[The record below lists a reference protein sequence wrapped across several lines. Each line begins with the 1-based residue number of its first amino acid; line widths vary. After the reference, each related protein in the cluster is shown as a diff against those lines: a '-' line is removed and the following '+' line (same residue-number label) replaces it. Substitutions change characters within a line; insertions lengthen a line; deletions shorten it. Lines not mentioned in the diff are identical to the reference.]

1 MLKFFATASCL
12 LFLLGAEGARAA
24 DDCSPHCDFWHY
36 YGPYDFSYIRPG
48 LLGYPVCDRQ
58 GDCAPHLVYTHPDTG
73 RIRIIVRPRG
83 TPRSSRP

>member
-1 MLKFFATASCL
+1 MLKFLATSSCL
-12 LFLLGAEGARAA
+12 LFLLGAEDARAA

-48 LLGYPVCDRQ
+48 LLGYPICDRQ
-58 GDCAPHLVYTHPDTG
+58 GDCAPHLVYTHPGTA

-83 TPRSSRP
+83 TPRSLRP